1 MVEGA
6 EVTEDGGRVR
16 TRRGGSS
23 GGAKGSPWLLY
34 VFRVVNADNESR
46 DGKDRW
52 RAARLC
58 SASRSNWALTSAKKA
73 TLSSASSVRNSKMV
87 DRGEFGGGTGRRGDE
102 GRDGDFSLL
111 DDSLVEKAD
120 LKPSRWAPK

>member
-1 MVEGA
+1 MSERRGRAAKPVAGGMAARGVVEGA

-46 DGKDRW
+46 DGEDRR

-58 SASRSNWALTSAKKA
+58 SASRSN
-73 TLSSASSVRNSKMV
+73 
-87 DRGEFGGGTGRRGDE
+87 
-102 GRDGDFSLL
+102 
-111 DDSLVEKAD
+111 
-120 LKPSRWAPK
+120 